1 MLCYTEGK
9 GKDMIWCYYKNNKYS
24 QFPWLKSAA
33 KPVAQGTQYWAH
45 TDDKLN
51 SSYFLEILSM
61 PAAILLN

>member
-51 SSYFLEILSM
+51 SSYF
-61 PAAILLN
+61 